1 MYSEPSTML
10 MTSTSNLKK
19 NGQVWILTHDEVLF
33 IVSQWFLTG
42 TPTLDLFRSPHTTS
56 EEKFVYAWKHVIKFS
71 GTPLRDN
78 G

>member
-1 MYSEPSTML
+1 
-10 MTSTSNLKK
+10 
-19 NGQVWILTHDEVLF
+19 LTHDEVLF

-71 GTPLRDN
+71 GTPLRVN